1 MSGLLPSKWERKVR
15 GLRDLETPSMVLV
28 YRANPDGTRGKL
40 LRIENPGNPKRRRG
54 RNGQGRQG

>member
-28 YRANPDGTRGKL
+28 YRANPDGTRGKF
-40 LRIENPGNPKRRRG
+40 LRIEDTKRRRG